1 MMEKWKYIKDYK
13 NIVEKIKQTKQKNNE
28 MKK

>member
-1 MMEKWKYIKDYK
+1 MEKWKYIKDYK